1 MADGLAADNFDVSV
15 TKSSQIDFNKTSES
29 ENRISVT
36 IYKNA
41 NKKHRKN
48 VTDIQ

>member
-1 MADGLAADNFDVSV
+1 VAPRIVADNFDVSV
-15 TKSSQIDFNKTSES
+15 TKSSQIDFNKTSEN

-36 IYKNA
+36 IYINA